1 MPDDLV
7 ERLRRGGECESPC
20 RVMEADSGCLCAEA
34 ADRITALTA
43 RLAELEC
50 ATPEEVVEMAAR
62 ALRNTPLMVPGTLF
76 DLLRTTTYANNHVI
90 ALLLKDAALN
100 AVSAIAALLRAQ
112 GAWQPIETAPQ
123 DRPIVVYAPARDGL
137 QEMASI
143 CQWHPDAGF
152 CIDELRE
159 PTHWTPI
166 PAIRAGGS
174 AG

>member
-1 MPDDLV
+1 MSLYNPDEQLII
-7 ERLRRGGECESPC
+7 RLR
-20 RVMEADSGCLCAEA
+20 EAQAT
-34 ADRITALTA
+34 ITALTA
-43 RLAELEC
+43 RLAELER

-62 ALRNTPLMVPGTLF
+62 AGWECLGFPLAWKDLNGTAT
-76 DLLRTTTYANNHVI
+76 DMHHRIARAVI
-90 ALLLKDAALN
+90 
-100 AVSAIAALLRAQ
+100 SAIAASLRAQ